1 MHLWHDMYVR
11 RDVDD
16 NINVN
21 YICLC
26 PSKSL
31 SISISISIS
40 INISV
45 SISVIRSISISI
57 TISASRGFSVNVHLH
72 HYLSTLF
79 RHIIPI
85 VPPKASQSVSAALS
99 SGPQERYP
107 LRHRRVARTIEGGT
121 RDCFI
126 PHTKADGDG

>member
-1 MHLWHDMYVR
+1 MHFWHDMYVR

-31 SISISISIS
+31 SISISVSISISISIS

-45 SISVIRSISISI
+45 SIGVIRSISISI
-57 TISASRGFSVNVHLH
+57 TISASRSFSVYVHLH
-72 HYLSTLF
+72 HYLSTHHTDSSTKSVPECFSCSFF
-79 RHIIPI
+79 RSTGEI
-85 VPPKASQSVSAALS
+85 SAETS
-99 SGPQERYP
+99 KGSEDYRG
-107 LRHRRVARTIEGGT
+107 RHT
-121 RDCFI
+121 RLLHT
-126 PHTKADGDG
+126 PH